1 MKNAISPTQEEDFS
15 GWYHEVVKAAGL
27 AENGPARGT
36 MTILPWGYGLWE
48 RIQKELDQRFK
59 ATGVENAYFPLLIPL
74 NLLEKEARHVEGFAK
89 ECAVVTHTRLE
100 EKGGVLEPVSPLEE
114 PLVIRPTSETIIGE
128 AMARWVSSFRDLPL
142 LLNQWC
148 NIVRWEMR
156 TRMFLRTTEIL
167 WQEGHTAH
175 ATRAEAVARARQ
187 MLDLYV
193 ECIENVLAIP
203 IIPGK
208 KTVGE
213 RFPGADETYS
223 LEMLMPDGKGL
234 QGGTSHFL
242 GQNFSKAANI
252 RFESSDQKLE
262 YAYTTSWGV
271 TTRLIG
277 ALIMTHSDNDGLVLP
292 PRVAPH
298 QVVILPIIPK
308 EQMRDSVLA
317 ACESLAEDLRATY
330 VFGEPLR
337 VHIDS
342 RDMRGGEKKWH
353 WVKKGAPLRV
363 EIGPRDL
370 AAQSAFVT
378 RRDISQGESVGV
390 AALIATAPAILEA
403 MHNQLFAKAKRFVE
417 NHITDISNK
426 EELARFF
433 QSGQKGLVR
442 AYLSDDPALEEQLKH
457 DYAVTTRCIPFET
470 EDARGPCIF
479 TGQKAPLVLIGQ
491 AY

>member
-15 GWYHEVVKAAGL
+15 GWYHEVVKAAQL

-48 RIQKELDQRFK
+48 RIQKELDGRFK
-59 ATGVENAYFPLLIPL
+59 LTGVENAYFPLLIPL
-74 NLLEKEARHVEGFAK
+74 NLLEKEASHVEGFAK

-100 EKGGVLEPVSPLEE
+100 EKQGVLEPVSPLEE
-114 PLVIRPTSETIIGE
+114 PLVIRPTSETVIGE

-175 ATRAEAVARARQ
+175 ATREEAVARARQ

-193 ECIENVLAIP
+193 ECMENVLAIP
-203 IIPGK
+203 IIPGR
-208 KTVGE
+208 KTEGE
-213 RFPGADETYS
+213 KFPGADETYS

-252 RFESSDQKLE
+252 RFESSEQKLE

-271 TTRLIG
+271 TTRLVG
-277 ALIMTHSDNDGLVLP
+277 ALVMTHSDNDGLVLP
-292 PRVAPH
+292 PRIAQY
-298 QVVILPIIPK
+298 QVVILPVIPK
-308 EQMRDSVLA
+308 EEMRAKVLQ
-317 ACESLAEDLRATY
+317 ACEYLAGELRQVH

-337 VHIDS
+337 VHIDG
-342 RDMRGGEKKWH
+342 RPMRGGEKKWH
-353 WVKKGAPLRV
+353 WVKKGAPLRI

-370 AAQSAFVT
+370 ESKSAFVT
-378 RRDISQGESVGV
+378 RRDGGRGESVEMD
-390 AALIATAPAILEA
+390 ALISAAPCLLET
-403 MHNQLFAKAKRFVE
+403 MQNQLFEKAKKFVDG
-417 NHITDISNK
+417 HITDVTTE
-426 EELARFF
+426 EELSSFF
-433 QSGQKGLVR
+433 KAEKKGLVR
-442 AYLSDDPALEEQLKH
+442 TYMCDDPTLEEKLKNT
-457 DYAVTTRCIPFET
+457 YAVTTRCIPFET
-470 EDARGPCIF
+470 EDKKGPCIF
-479 TGQKAPLVLIGQ
+479 TGKEAPLVLIGQ